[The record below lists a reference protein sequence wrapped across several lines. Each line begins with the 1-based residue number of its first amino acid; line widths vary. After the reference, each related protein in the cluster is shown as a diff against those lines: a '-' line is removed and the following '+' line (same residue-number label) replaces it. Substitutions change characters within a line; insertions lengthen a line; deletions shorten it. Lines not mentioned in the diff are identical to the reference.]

1 MVPAVNALRL
11 RANALLHHRRMGAF
25 CHVCWR
31 QWAVRGGVA
40 ESVLGHMIPG
50 VAGAYNRH
58 QYDAER
64 VEWLRRLS
72 ERLEELA
79 RPG

>member
-1 MVPAVNALRL
+1 MRCCIIGVWVPLDAPATP
-11 RANALLHHRRMGAF
+11 
-25 CHVCWR
+25 C
-31 QWAVRGGVA
+31 
-40 ESVLGHMIPG
+40 SVLGHMIPG

>member
-1 MVPAVNALRL
+1 M
-11 RANALLHHRRMGAF
+11 NALLAAMG
-25 CHVCWR
+25 CP
-31 QWAVRGGVA
+31 GDVA

-79 RPG
+79 RPGRVSQTSCYPARDASACTTPRKI